1 MRTLL
6 DIKTEFNEYLNQ
18 TLPNRNDLEK
28 GIRYAMLE
36 GGSRFR
42 PLLFLTIIETFGL
55 DASRYFS
62 IALAIEMVH
71 ASSLVH
77 DDLPEMDNDEI
88 RRGIPTVHKAFGH
101 PQALLI
107 GDAMLANS
115 FQYIAT
121 NKLLLE
127 TEKVNLIRALSEA
140 AGSEGLVLGQYNEL
154 ASEKPTLDELNA
166 IHHLKTGK
174 MFELSVRAAMIV
186 ANRRGNNGEWLYF
199 SSLLGVLYQIKDDFM
214 DFKENHDLKI
224 ETYVSIV
231 GVDRTKEIYREKR
244 ESLFTL
250 VKQLDSNGSLLKD
263 LIETMFM

>member
-101 PQALLI
+101 PQALL
-107 GDAMLANS
+107 
-115 FQYIAT
+115 
-121 NKLLLE
+121 LE
-127 TEKVNLIRALSEA
+127 MQCLPSRFN
-140 AGSEGLVLGQYNEL
+140 
-154 ASEKPTLDELNA
+154 TLHKNFYW
-166 IHHLKTGK
+166 K
-174 MFELSVRAAMIV
+174 
-186 ANRRGNNGEWLYF
+186 
-199 SSLLGVLYQIKDDFM
+199 
-214 DFKENHDLKI
+214 
-224 ETYVSIV
+224 
-231 GVDRTKEIYREKR
+231 
-244 ESLFTL
+244 
-250 VKQLDSNGSLLKD
+250 
-263 LIETMFM
+263 